1 MVESPDDLTKAD
13 IADDLEYKPLKVIL
27 DTINGFFLYLNNI
40 GHIY

>member
-27 DTINGFFLYLNNI
+27 DTINGFFACI
-40 GHIY
+40 SII